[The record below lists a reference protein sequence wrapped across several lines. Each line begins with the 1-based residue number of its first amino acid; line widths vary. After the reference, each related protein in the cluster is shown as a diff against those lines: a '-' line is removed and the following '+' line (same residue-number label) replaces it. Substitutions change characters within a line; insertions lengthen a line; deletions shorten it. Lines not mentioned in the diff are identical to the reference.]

1 MSVEKILQK
10 YLFYQH
16 LTPTVYISLKDSNT
30 DFLGFFSK
38 RLAKTIIL
46 IQTSAINCK

>member
-1 MSVEKILQK
+1 MSVDKILQK

-30 DFLGFFSK
+30 DFWDSFQNVLQKQLS
-38 RLAKTIIL
+38 
-46 IQTSAINCK
+46 